1 MRNVSGDRANLVTL
15 SHAAMSVE
23 ELIDVA
29 GGAELRLSS
38 DARSRIIGSRGV
50 VNAALDAGK
59 PVYGLNTGLGH
70 DKDVALPRDELRRIQ
85 ELLVSGHAGGVGPR
99 LPTEIVR
106 AAMAARINGM
116 ARGGSGASLD
126 AVETLIVML
135 NRGVHP
141 IATATGSVGAGDLP
155 QMAAIASVAIG
166 RGWAEYMGEVLDGST
181 ALARAGIAPLVLQ
194 PKDGLTLMSANGVSI
209 GHGAFVVAR
218 AARIV
223 DAADVAVALSLE
235 AVGGNPS
242 IVHPAVGTAKPFAGQ
257 IEACR
262 RIESLLEGSYLMD
275 PNAPTSIQDPL
286 SFRVAPQVHGAAR
299 EFITFARSALE
310 TELNSMS
317 DNPLVEA
324 DQRQMIH
331 NGNFHPMVMA
341 LAFDA
346 LRTALAHVAQVSERR
361 MSHLWDATFQ
371 SLDFASL
378 PPSLHALRGLQV
390 RYPAAAVFAEVRQL
404 AGPATLDIPPLDI
417 GVEDHATGAPLS
429 VQKTDR
435 ALDLFEFILAAE
447 LMMARDLLVGPQAE
461 RPVGIGA
468 RSALNAIEDAYR
480 GVAPA
485 ASAADAHEAV
495 VAALKRGQLA
505 ELG

>member
-1 MRNVSGDRANLVTL
+1 MRNLNDSQAESVTL
-15 SHAAMSVE
+15 SNAPMSID
-23 ELIDVA
+23 ELVNVA
-29 GGAELRLSS
+29 GGAEVRLSPE
-38 DARSRIIGSRGV
+38 ARSRIIGSRSV
-50 VNAALDAGK
+50 VDAALDAGK

-70 DKDVALPRDELRRIQ
+70 MKDVALPRDELQRIQ
-85 ELLVSGHAGGVGPR
+85 ESLVSGHAGGIGPP

-106 AAMAARINGM
+106 AAMTTRVNGM

-126 AVETLIVML
+126 AVETLMEML

-141 IATATGSVGAGDLP
+141 IATAMGSVGAGDLP

-166 RGWAEYMGEVLDGST
+166 RGRAEYMGEVVDGGT

-209 GHGAFVVAR
+209 GHGALVIAR

-223 DAADVAVALSLE
+223 DAADVVVATSLE

-257 IEACR
+257 VEACR
-262 RIESLLEGSYLMD
+262 HIKSLLEGSYLIEPD
-275 PNAPTSIQDPL
+275 VATSIQDPL

-299 EFITFARSALE
+299 EFITFVRSAVE

-341 LAFDA
+341 VAFDG
-346 LRTALAHVAQVSERR
+346 LRTPLAHVAQVSERR

-371 SLDFASL
+371 SFDFESS
-378 PPSLHALRGLQV
+378 PPSPQDLRGVPV
-390 RYPAAAVFAEVRQL
+390 RYPAAAVFAELKQL
-404 AGPATLDIPPLDI
+404 ASPATLDVPPLDI
-417 GVEDHATGAPLS
+417 GVEDHATGAPLT
-429 VQKTDR
+429 VEKTDR
-435 ALDLFEFILAAE
+435 SLDLLECILAAE
-447 LMMARDLLVGPQAE
+447 LMMARDLLKASRAG
-461 RPVGIGA
+461 RRIGIGA
-468 RSALNAIEDAYR
+468 EAALNGIEDAYR
-480 GVAPA
+480 GLAPA
-485 ASAADAHEAV
+485 SSVADAHGMV
-495 VAALKRGQLA
+495 VAALKRGDLTVPA
-505 ELG
+505 